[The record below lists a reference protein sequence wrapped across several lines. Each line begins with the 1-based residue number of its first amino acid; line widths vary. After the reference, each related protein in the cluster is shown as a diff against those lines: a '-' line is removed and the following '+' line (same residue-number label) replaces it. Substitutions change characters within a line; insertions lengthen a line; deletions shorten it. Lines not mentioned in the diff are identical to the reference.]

1 MCSGN
6 WRARAMTLTEMA
18 VVVMAVGAGLFLL
31 NGWMGSIREG
41 AKRDLATRMLASLDK
56 ALARYH
62 RETGEYPAAA
72 GLEPARSAV
81 TTLYRFERT
90 GPLLADLPP
99 SVLRGD
105 AAKGFWLVDPWG
117 RRLRYVTQDNAM
129 PYARANEGRP
139 VFVSAGPDRRFGV
152 EDPAGIGDDLRSDDP
167 GPEGFRPRF
176 LTPDP

>member
-1 MCSGN
+1 
-6 WRARAMTLTEMA
+6 MTLIEMA
-18 VVVMAVGAGLFLL
+18 VVVLAVGAGLFLL
-31 NGWMGSIREG
+31 NGWMRSIREG
-41 AKRDLATRMLASLDK
+41 AKRDLATRLLASLDQ

-62 RETGEYPAAA
+62 RGTGEYPSAA
-72 GLEPARSAV
+72 GSEPARSAV
-81 TTLYRFERT
+81 STLYRFERT
-90 GPLLADLPP
+90 RPQLADLPS